1 MMAGFDDYMNTYL
14 DRRMKDIIDEWNL
27 GTMRDFGDYQDRLR
41 MVETEIREMG
51 RFTAEAGMKLTDM
64 EQRLEKVREAKR

>member
-14 DRRMKDIIDEWNL
+14 DRRMKDIIEEWNL

-41 MVETEIREMG
+41 IVETEIRDMG
-51 RFTAEAGMKLTDM
+51 RFTEEAGTKLTDM

>member
-14 DRRMKDIIDEWNL
+14 DRRMKDIIEEWNL

-41 MVETEIREMG
+41 IVETEIRDMG
-51 RFTAEAGMKLTDM
+51 RFTEDADTKLTDM